1 MMVLKEGGNILFI
14 LYLYQS
20 LYRLLYTTW
29 PRYKL
34 FLYEIGFVKEE
45 KGILFIIL
53 LMDDIHS
60 FQLFKNSEVMFVEVP
75 KYDEFSASDAWQ
87 QVKDKKEINCYF
99 KEYSNK
105 AIPNRGYLYNVRKT

>member
-14 LYLYQS
+14 TCLYQS
-20 LYRLLYTTW
+20 LCRLLYTTW

-53 LMDDIHS
+53 LMDHIHS
-60 FQLFKNSEVMFVEVP
+60 F
-75 KYDEFSASDAWQ
+75 
-87 QVKDKKEINCYF
+87 
-99 KEYSNK
+99 
-105 AIPNRGYLYNVRKT
+105 